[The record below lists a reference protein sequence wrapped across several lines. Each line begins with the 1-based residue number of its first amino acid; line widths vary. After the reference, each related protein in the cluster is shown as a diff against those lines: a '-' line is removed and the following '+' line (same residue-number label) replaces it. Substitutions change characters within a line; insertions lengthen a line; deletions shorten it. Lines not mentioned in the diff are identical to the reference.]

1 MNFELDASLIEL
13 RDRVAAFVRDEVIA
27 AESQPFTSELVAS
40 LRAKAREA
48 GIFGPQLPREYGGLG
63 LGTVGMCVVFEQA
76 GRSFLGPVALHCSA
90 PDEGNMHLLAHQ
102 ANDAQREQYLRPLIE
117 GTIRSCFAMTEPAPG
132 AGSDPTMMMT
142 RAERLP
148 AERGGGWEITGRKW
162 FATGADGAAVA
173 VTIAVTDPNA
183 DRHRRAT
190 MFLVPADT
198 PGYRFVRNVPVMGG
212 HGMGGHGEV
221 DFDHVRVPD
230 SAIVGNVGDGF
241 RLALGRLGPARL
253 THCMRWMGIAQ
264 RAIEIAID
272 YAKQRAAFGKKL
284 TEQQSIQWMIADSE
298 IELHASRL
306 MVLHAAWQHEQGSE
320 IRHESSVCKVFVAE
334 AVNRIIDRAIQMCG
348 ALGVS
353 GDTPLEHFYREAR
366 AFRIYDGPSEVH
378 RMVIARDVLKRTS

>member
-1 MNFELDASLIEL
+1 MNFALDPELVDL
-13 RDRVAAFVRDEVIA
+13 RDRVAAFVRDEVIP

-40 LRAKAREA
+40 LRSKARNA

-63 LGTVGMCVVFEQA
+63 LGTVAMCVLFEQA
-76 GRSFLGPVALHCSA
+76 GRSFLGPIALHCSA
-90 PDEGNMHLLAHQ
+90 PDEGNMHLLAHH
-102 ANDAQREQYLRPLIE
+102 ANDEQREQYLRPLIE

-142 RAERLP
+142 RATRVE
-148 AERGGGWEITGRKW
+148 GGWEISGRKW
-162 FATGADGAAVA
+162 FATGADGASFA
-173 VTIAVTDPNA
+173 VTMAVTDPDA
-183 DRHRRAT
+183 DKHKRAT
-190 MFLVPADT
+190 MFLVPTDT
-198 PGYRFVRNVPVMGG
+198 PGYTFVRNVPVMGG

-230 SAIVGNVGDGF
+230 SAIIAKIGDGF
-241 RLALGRLGPARL
+241 RLAQARLGPARL

-264 RAIEIAID
+264 RALDIAVD

-284 TEQQSIQWMIADSE
+284 ADQEAIQWMIADSE

-306 MVLHAAWQHEQGSE
+306 MVLQAGWAHEQGSE
-320 IRHESSVCKVFVAE
+320 IRHESSICKVFVAE
-334 AVNRIIDRAIQMCG
+334 AVNRIIDRAVQICG

-378 RMVIARDVLKRTS
+378 RMVIARNVLRR